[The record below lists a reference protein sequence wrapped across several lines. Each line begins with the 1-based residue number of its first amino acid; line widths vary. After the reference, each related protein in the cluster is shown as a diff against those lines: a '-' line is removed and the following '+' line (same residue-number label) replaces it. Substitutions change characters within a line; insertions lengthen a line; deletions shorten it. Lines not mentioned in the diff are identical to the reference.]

1 MSVILRKRKLSK
13 GGFSL
18 WLDYYKN
25 GKRTNETLY
34 SVDGKSTLKL
44 TGNKKKDYEV
54 LALAESIREQREKQ
68 INDGVSIGV
77 IKRNNNVEQVL
88 NLYLEKYVNSNSY
101 ANAKYNFQVFLN
113 FVGAG
118 ASIKSV
124 DKLLIDNFFIHL
136 KDREIKNVTINQYIS
151 YLFTFFNWCI
161 EKEYISKNPTT
172 HIKKLKKES
181 TKREYLT
188 FNEID
193 LFSKVDKFNHTKV
206 AFIFSCF
213 TGLRMID
220 VKNLQW
226 NDIRGNSIY
235 LKIKKTGK
243 YETIPLNATANK
255 ILNDIDKENDYIFNL
270 PKQRRTIEYQL
281 KAICELAGITKHIT
295 YHCSRHTF
303 ATILLSS
310 GVDIYTVSKLL
321 GHSSVSMTEIY
332 SNLINENKVNAIN
345 SIPNLE
351 I

>member
-18 WLDYYKN
+18 WIDFYID
-25 GKRTNETLY
+25 GERTNETLKNT
-34 SVDGKSTLKL
+34 DGKPLKL
-44 TGNKKKDYEV
+44 TGNKKLDYEV
-54 LALAESIREQREKQ
+54 LALAEAIREQREKQ
-68 INDGVSIGV
+68 IEQGITLNT
-77 IKRNNNVEQVL
+77 IKRNNNVVEVL
-88 NLYLEKYVNSNSY
+88 NSYLEKYENSGSY
-101 ANAKYNFQVFLN
+101 SNAKYNYNVFLN
-113 FVGAG
+113 FVGNDVTIQ
-118 ASIKSV
+118 SIDKSKI
-124 DKLLIDNFFIHL
+124 DKFLIHL
-136 KDREIKNVTINQYIS
+136 KERNIKNVTINQYVS

-161 EKEYISKNPTT
+161 EKEYISKNPTA

-188 FNEID
+188 FEEID
-193 LFSKVDKFNHTKV
+193 LFSKVDKFNHTKT

-220 VKNLQW
+220 VKNLRW

-281 KAICELAGITKHIT
+281 KAIYELAGITKHIT

-303 ATILLSS
+303 ATILLTS
-310 GVDIYTVSKLL
+310 GVDIFTVSKLL

-332 SNLINENKVNAIN
+332 SNLINENKVTAIN